1 MQYAFARQN
10 ATQPQGGTAPTAL
23 SEPPHLTVAAATL
36 RDLDHASA
44 NPPAELMDRLEDF
57 FASAHFKDCAAV
69 TAKALS
75 HFDQSPFLWDL
86 LGQSH
91 LKLANWDAAQTCLN
105 KAHQLAPATP
115 APLAGLAEVCLARQL
130 QQEAEIFFHKA
141 LATDEKNLRALTGLA
156 RLLLDTGRGQ
166 DARIWAQ
173 KAHAVAP
180 EDVIVNFDLGNVL
193 RICGDREA
201 AVLAYARAVQLAPDQ
216 PAPRYNLAQM
226 LATSG
231 REAEALPHFEAL
243 LAQNPDDDRT
253 RAHKLHGQAQ
263 MNDWRCF
270 DEYEQHR
277 RTLGLRGQA
286 VPPFLLMGMEDNPDL
301 MRVRS
306 RAYAA
311 EQIRVTAPPQR
322 PAKSGGPRPKRL
334 RIGYFSADFHNH
346 ATMHLMGG
354 LFEQHDQSRFDI
366 HAFSYGPDRADVQRQ
381 RLERNVTQFHDCR
394 KMGDQTFIDHVHAQ
408 DLDIAVDLKGFT
420 GRTRSRIFGTR
431 LAPLQVS
438 YLGYPGT
445 LGSPEFDYVV
455 TDPVVSPVGSEH
467 HFDECLLRLPH
478 CYQPNDDRRRIAT
491 RQFTRQNCGLPQDG
505 FVFACFN
512 NTYKITPKE
521 FDIWMPLLSDVDG
534 SVLWLLGAGPTP
546 EANLRHEAAK
556 RGVDP
561 NRLIFADRITP
572 DEHLAR
578 QRVAD
583 IFLDTFNY
591 NAHTTGSD
599 ALWAGLPLVT
609 LPGRQFSARVGASLL
624 TAFGLPELIAETPE
638 DYREIALK
646 LAQDETALLSLRSR
660 LAFLRDKAPLFDTQ
674 RYTRDLERGF
684 DMIHDRYRSG
694 RGAAH
699 TAVPATSTPSPSVT
713 LETKL
718 ASS

>member
-10 ATQPQGGTAPTAL
+10 ATQPQGGTAPTTPL
-23 SEPPHLTVAAATL
+23 KSPLLTVAAATL
-36 RDLDHASA
+36 RDAAYASS
-44 NPPAELMDRLEDF
+44 NPPAGLMDRLEDF
-57 FASAHFKDCAAV
+57 FAQAHFKDCAAV

-91 LKLANWDAAQTCLN
+91 LKLADWDAAQTCLH
-105 KAHQLAPATP
+105 KAHQLAPDAP
-115 APLAGLAEVCLARQL
+115 APLAGLAEVWLGRQNP
-130 QQEAEIFFHKA
+130 QKAETFFRKA
-141 LATDEKNLRALTGLA
+141 LATDGNHLRSLSGLA
-156 RLLLDTGRGQ
+156 RLLLDTGRAQ
-166 DARIWAQ
+166 EARDWAQ
-173 KAHAVAP
+173 QAQTIAP
-180 EDVIVNFDLGNVL
+180 EDVTVHFNLGNVL
-193 RICGDREA
+193 RNCGDHEA
-201 AVLAYARAVQLAPDQ
+201 AILAFTRAAELAPDQ
-216 PAPRYNLAQM
+216 PAPRYNLAQL
-226 LATSG
+226 LATLG

-243 LAQNPDDDRT
+243 LAQNPEDDRT

-277 RTLGLRGQA
+277 RTLGLRGKA

-311 EQIRVTAPPQR
+311 EQIKVTAPSPR
-322 PAKSGGPRPKRL
+322 PAKPGAPRPQKL

-366 HAFSYGPDRADVQRQ
+366 HAFSYGPDRADAQRQ
-381 RLERNVTQFHDCR
+381 RLVRNVTQFHDCR
-394 KMGDQTFIDHVHAQ
+394 QMDDRALIDHARAQ
-408 DLDIAVDLKGFT
+408 DLDIAIDLKGYT
-420 GRTRSRIFGTR
+420 GRTRCRIFGDR

-445 LGSPEFDYVV
+445 LGSPAFDYVV

-467 HFDECLLRLPH
+467 HFEECLLRLPN
-478 CYQPNDDRRRIAT
+478 CYQPNDDSRRIAT
-491 RQFTRQNCGLPQDG
+491 RQFTRQNCGLPEDG

-512 NTYKITPKE
+512 NSYKITPRE
-521 FDIWMPLLSDVDG
+521 FDIWMPLLSEVEG
-534 SVLWLLGAGPTP
+534 SVLWLLSAGPIS
-546 EANLRHEAAK
+546 EANLRSEAAK

-561 NRLIFADRITP
+561 DRLIFADRVTP

-578 QRVAD
+578 QKVAD
-583 IFLDTFNY
+583 LFLDTLNY

-609 LPGRQFSARVGASLL
+609 MPGRQFSARVGASLL

-638 DYREIALK
+638 HYREIALQ
-646 LAQDETALLSLRSR
+646 LARDETALLSLRSR
-660 LAFLRDKAPLFDTQ
+660 LALLRPNAPLFDTK
-674 RYTRDLERGF
+674 RYARDLECGF
-684 DMIHDRYRSG
+684 DMIHDRYRAG
-694 RGAAH
+694 LGAAH
-699 TAVPATSTPSPSVT
+699 ISVPAVSASTTSVAQ
-713 LETKL
+713 ETKS
-718 ASS
+718 ARA